1 MYLSIGDQQ
10 HDERYLI
17 EKLLIRDIRIDEL
30 FLQTDY
36 VASLNYLL
44 SAANDR
50 NRNKSRN
57 KNIRLEDCREEQG
70 KLYLPF
76 FIRQQLRNLVYVVN

>member
-1 MYLSIGDQQ
+1 MYLSIVDQQ

-17 EKLLIRDIRIDEL
+17 EKSLIRDIRIDEL

-36 VASLNYLL
+36 VAGLNFLL
-44 SAANDR
+44 SAANDK

-57 KNIRLEDCREEQG
+57 KNIRLEDCREEQD
-70 KLYLPF
+70 KLYVPF
-76 FIRQQLRNLVYVVN
+76 FIR

>member
-36 VASLNYLL
+36 VAGLNFLL
-44 SAANDR
+44 SAANDK

-57 KNIRLEDCREEQG
+57 KNIRLEDYREEQD
-70 KLYLPF
+70 KLYVPF
-76 FIRQQLRNLVYVVN
+76 FIR

>member
-10 HDERYLI
+10 HDERYLM
-17 EKLLIRDIRIDEL
+17 EKLPIRNIRIDEL

-36 VASLNYLL
+36 VASLNFLL
-44 SAANDR
+44 SAVNDK

-57 KNIRLEDCREEQG
+57 KNIRLEDRREEQG

-76 FIRQQLRNLVYVVN
+76 FRRQQLRNLVYVVN